1 MEVVTAMESGMRPV
15 GHIRE
20 MIVVTAMARTAADMA
35 AIVGAAVETATSRCR
50 RTIGGKSLLET
61 PMGMTVEEAETDMET
76 TVAEVAATIVMEA
89 EAVAEEVAAA
99 TWRTGRS
106 RPPGTRGLRWNSSAL
121 GRVAVAESTSTGMR
135 TSRLKPTARNERVE
149 MELFGTG
156 EGGS

>member
-1 MEVVTAMESGMRPV
+1 MEVVTAMESGMKPV

-50 RTIGGKSLLET
+50 RTIGGRSLLET
-61 PMGMTVEEAETDMET
+61 PMGMTVE
-76 TVAEVAATIVMEA
+76 EVAATIVMEA

-121 GRVAVAESTSTGMR
+121 GRVAVAGSTSTGMR